1 MRSSIVAM
9 LAAAALLT
17 TQAAVRAQDYDD
29 GRGPDPGAAVGAAI
43 VGGVL
48 GGLLGA
54 AAGRQHHHDE
64 RMDRLAHPPGR
75 GPAAFGG
82 RPHKGPGGPG
92 PQMGR
97 GSPHPSQ
104 GGPRPGQGG
113 PRPGH
118 GGAPS
123 VQYGVRPAAPSQLP
137 ISRQ

>member
-9 LAAAALLT
+9 LAAAALLA
-17 TQAAVRAQDYDD
+17 TQVAGRAQDYDD
-29 GRGPDPGAAVGAAI
+29 GRGPDAGAAVGAAV

-54 AAGRQHHHDE
+54 AASRQHHHDV

-82 RPHKGPGGPG
+82 RAHRGGPA
-92 PQMGR
+92 PRMGQR
-97 GSPHPSQ
+97 
-104 GGPRPGQGG
+104 GPRPGQGG

-123 VQYGVRPAAPSQLP
+123 NQYGAHPAPTQQLP

>member
-1 MRSSIVAM
+1 MRSSIIAM
-9 LAAAALLT
+9 LATVALLT

-54 AAGRQHHHDE
+54 VASRQHHHE
-64 RMDRLAHPPGR
+64 VRIDRLARPPAR
-75 GPAAFGG
+75 GSAAFGG
-82 RPHKGPGGPG
+82 RARKGPGAPAAR
-92 PQMGR
+92 M
-97 GSPHPSQ
+97 
-104 GGPRPGQGG
+104 GQGG
-113 PRPGH
+113 ARMGQGGARPGR
-118 GGAPS
+118 GGVPS